1 MHLSPYNGVTTSS
14 ALDVF
19 LFSHRTNCTGQL
31 ILLMLNRVLCTPCPK
46 INLKFDCKVLRLQY
60 ILHVYP
66 IFYIVFY
73 ILGTDT
79 DNNGGATS
87 EYHYPNVFLQMIC
100 LILLYCLMG
109 SNAFNMF
116 KPI

>member
-1 MHLSPYNGVTTSS
+1 MHLSPYNGFKDSNTIPIMKCYLV
-14 ALDVF
+14 DYE
-19 LFSHRTNCTGQL
+19 HRG
-31 ILLMLNRVLCTPCPK
+31 R
-46 INLKFDCKVLRLQY
+46 
-60 ILHVYP
+60 YP
-66 IFYIVFY
+66 IIKIIQHNKHRIISVECVFTFYYTCILFFYIVFY

-87 EYHYPNVFLQMIC
+87 EYHYTNVFLQMIC